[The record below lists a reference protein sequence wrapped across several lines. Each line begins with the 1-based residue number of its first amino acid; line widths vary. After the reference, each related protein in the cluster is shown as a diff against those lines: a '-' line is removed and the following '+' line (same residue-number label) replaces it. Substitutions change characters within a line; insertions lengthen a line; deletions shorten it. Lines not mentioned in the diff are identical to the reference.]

1 MTPSLQTALAR
12 MAFPRAT
19 RAARGGPPSITRTHL
34 AHKRQI
40 RDPDGLRGFTC
51 WKGLTRNYA
60 EVSAFALE
68 SDYPSGFNLVQQRS
82 TKLILG
88 AALAG
93 CSEGFLC
100 APEALQGPV
109 RRISK
114 AFESVVIHRFQSS
127 NDGEFLCGTKRFIL
141 ETKSFP

>member
-1 MTPSLQTALAR
+1 
-12 MAFPRAT
+12 
-19 RAARGGPPSITRTHL
+19 L
-34 AHKRQI
+34 AHKRKI
-40 RDPDGLRGFTC
+40 RDLDGIRGFTC
-51 WKGLTRNYA
+51 WKGPTRNYA
-60 EVSAFALE
+60 EVSAFALK
-68 SDYPSGFNLVQQRS
+68 SDYPSGFNLVQQRSS

-100 APEALQGPV
+100 APDALQGPV

-127 NDGEFLCGTKRFIL
+127 NDGEFLCGTKRSVL